1 MSSCP
6 FVNVLDPDTY
16 AKGVPFTEIKRM
28 RDSAPLVYMDDPI
41 TGVPYWVAT
50 RREVIDEISK
60 NPAVFSSAE
69 RSSFPMEY
77 DQEMVEGV
85 HQHMFIN
92 MDPPKHIKYRKIV
105 RKVFTPKAVAA
116 IEDQLREHA
125 ERIVSEVLPRGECE
139 WVEDVA
145 AELPLLA
152 VLEMLGIPVS
162 ERKQFFD
169 WTNTM
174 IFADDPDMN
183 TTEEEGQ
190 IAAAEVINYAMA
202 MAADYR
208 RDPESVAPVVRALL
222 GAEVDGEPLS
232 EADFSWIFVL
242 LLVGGNETTRT
253 AISQAMRLLLEH
265 PDQLEW
271 LQANPDRIADA
282 CEEVLRYNGS
292 FISMRRTVMEDIE
305 IAGTQLRRG
314 DKVVLLYQS
323 ANHDES
329 VFGDD
334 AGEFDVRRAERMPQL
349 YNELRSFG
357 VGQHFCIGTHLA
369 RLEMRLMMHEA
380 LTRMHNI
387 RAAGPVKGVRSY
399 FVSAIKELP
408 IRFDAKPA

>member
-1 MSSCP
+1 MSGCP
-6 FVNVLDPDTY
+6 FVNVVDPDTY
-16 AKGVPFTEIKRM
+16 SNGVPFAEFKRM
-28 RDSAPLVYMDDPI
+28 RDSAPLVHMDDPL

-50 RREVIDEISK
+50 RCEVIDEISK
-60 NPAVFSSAE
+60 NPKVFSSAE
-69 RSSFPMEY
+69 RTAFPMEY
-77 DQEMVEGV
+77 DDELVKGV

-105 RKVFTPKAVAA
+105 RKVFTPRAVAA
-116 IEDQLREHA
+116 LEGELHEHA
-125 ERIVSEVLPRGECE
+125 KRIVGAVLPRGECE

-145 AELPLLA
+145 SELPLLA
-152 VLEMLGIPVS
+152 ILEMLGIPVDQ
-162 ERKQFFD
+162 RKNFFE

-174 IFADDPDMN
+174 IFADDPDMA

-190 IAAAEVINYAMA
+190 LAALEVINYALG
-202 MAADYR
+202 MAAEYR
-208 RDPESVAPVVRALL
+208 RDPTTATPVVHALL

-232 EADFSWIFVL
+232 EEDFSWIFVL

-253 AISQAMRLLLEH
+253 AIAQAMRLLLEH
-265 PDQLEW
+265 PDQLAW
-271 LQANPDRIADA
+271 LQANPDRIPDA

-305 IAGTQLRRG
+305 IAGTQLHRG

-323 ANHDES
+323 ANHEEA

-334 AGEFDVRRAERMPQL
+334 AGEFDIRRAERMPQL

-357 VGQHFCIGTHLA
+357 AGQHFCIGTHLA
-369 RLEMRLMMHEA
+369 RLEMRLIMHEA

-387 RAAGPVKGVRSY
+387 QAAGPVKGVRSY
-399 FVSAIKELP
+399 FVSAIQKLP
-408 IRFDAKPA
+408 IRFDAVPA